1 MDKIVSTV
9 PGQGQDW
16 VNHHISGS
24 TFRTFHDQKNSQTWW
39 GGPDRASSQR
49 DKCEEEEFMLEILIV
64 FWVWVL
70 TGEIISHYI
79 SIEFNVCNLGLMM
92 VCVLFAE
99 TVTRLLVGGGGSG
112 GGCGWWVVISPGM
125 RMLILVMSRLGLD
138 NNRILS

>member
-1 MDKIVSTV
+1 
-9 PGQGQDW
+9 
-16 VNHHISGS
+16 
-24 TFRTFHDQKNSQTWW
+24 
-39 GGPDRASSQR
+39 
-49 DKCEEEEFMLEILIV
+49 MLEILIV